1 MKIETLPPPQQ
12 ATIATIA
19 TAPRRHWKK
28 SVALLLIVLLAAG
41 GWYVTKG
48 RAGAKPAVAAA
59 EGKEDQGPPKIDVYE
74 LSKADVVTIATRE
87 LRLNLPLAGA
97 LAPLDQATVKSK
109 VSGVVQG
116 TTVQEG
122 TTVSAGQVIAR
133 LDAADQRARVA
144 QMQAACDEAAA
155 RLSLAKKNSANS
167 QALLKQNYI
176 SQSSYDTSQNS
187 VELAEA
193 SLAAAR
199 AQLDMA
205 RIALADTVIKAP
217 LSGVVSKRHVQAGE
231 KLAPDM
237 PVVTIVNLRQLNL
250 EAQVPASEVP
260 RVKIGQEVR
269 FKVDGFAQRDFIGKV
284 ARISPTTEAGS
295 RSMVV
300 YISVDNGDGALR
312 GGMFA
317 KGAITTE
324 KSAMAPLV
332 PLAAVRD
339 VKGEAV
345 VYTIVKGQVTSQNVS
360 LGLRNVDEGVA
371 EVKSGLQEG
380 STVIVARLDGVKPGQ
395 KVRVG
400 AAPAAAAPVTVA
412 AKG

>member
-1 MKIETLPPPQQ
+1 MKIETLPL
-12 ATIATIA
+12 ATAPT
-19 TAPRRHWKK
+19 TAPRRPWKK
-28 SVALLLIVLLAAG
+28 ALALLLIVLLAG
-41 GWYVTKG
+41 GAWYFM
-48 RAGAKPAVAAA
+48 RARGAAA
-59 EGKEDQGPPKIDVYE
+59 PAPDAAAKDGPKVAVYE
-74 LSKADVVTIATRE
+74 LSKGDVATIASRE

-97 LAPLDQATVKSK
+97 LAPSEQATVKAK
-109 VSGVVQG
+109 VSGVVLD
-116 TTVQEG
+116 TTLQEG
-122 TTVSAGQVIAR
+122 TAVAAGQVIAR

-144 QMQAACDEAAA
+144 QMQAAYDEATA
-155 RLSLAKKNSANS
+155 RVSLATKNNANS

-176 SQSSYDTSQNS
+176 SQSSVDNTQNS
-187 VELAEA
+187 VELAQA

-205 RIALADTVIKAP
+205 RIALADTVIRAP
-217 LSGVVSKRHVQAGE
+217 LAGVISKRHVQAGE

-237 PVVTIVNLRQLNL
+237 PVATIVNLRLLNL
-250 EAQVPASEVP
+250 EASVPASEVP

-269 FKVDGFAQRDFIGKV
+269 FKVDGFARRDFVGKV

-300 YISVDNGDGALR
+300 YISVDNSDAALR

-324 KSAMAPLV
+324 KSAAAPLV
-332 PLAAVRD
+332 PLAAMREL
-339 VKGEAV
+339 KGDAV
-345 VYTIVKGQVTSQNVS
+345 VYAIVDGQVVAQRVS
-360 LGLRNVDEGVA
+360 LGLRNDDDGVA

-380 STVIVARLDGVKPGQ
+380 ATVIVARLDAVKPGQ

-400 AAPAAAAPVTVA
+400 AAPPAPAAAA

>member
-1 MKIETLPPPQQ
+1 MKIETLPLAPPL
-12 ATIATIA
+12 TTNS
-19 TAPRRHWKK
+19 RRHWKK
-28 SVALLLIVLLAAG
+28 GAALLLIVLLAGG
-41 GWYVTKG
+41 GWYATKV
-48 RAGAKPAVAAA
+48 RGAAPATAAA
-59 EGKEDQGPPKIDVYE
+59 GKEDKGAPKIEVYE
-74 LSKADVVTIATRE
+74 LSKADVATIATRE
-87 LRLNLPLAGA
+87 LRMNLPLAGA

-116 TTVQEG
+116 STVQEG
-122 TTVSAGQVIAR
+122 TAVAAGQVIAR
-133 LDAADQRARVA
+133 LDDADQRARAA
-144 QMQAACDEAAA
+144 QMQAAYDEANA

-187 VELAEA
+187 VELAQA
-193 SLAAAR
+193 SLAAAK

-300 YISVDNGDGALR
+300 YISVDNSDASLR

-324 KSAMAPLV
+324 KSAPAPLV
-332 PLAAVRD
+332 PLAAVREL
-339 VKGEAV
+339 KGASV
-345 VYTIVKGQVTSQNVS
+345 VYTIVDGKVATQPVTI
-360 LGLRNVDEGVA
+360 GLRNDDDGVA
-371 EVKSGLQEG
+371 EVKSGLLEG
-380 STVIVARLDGVKPGQ
+380 ATVITARLDAVKPGQ
-395 KVRVG
+395 KVRIG
-400 AAPAAAAPVTVA
+400 AAPAAVA
-412 AKG
+412 ASAAVVKG

>member
-1 MKIETLPPPQQ
+1 MKIETMPPPP
-12 ATIATIA
+12 TT
-19 TAPRRHWKK
+19 TSRRHWKK
-28 SVALLLIVLLAAG
+28 SVALLLIVLLAGG
-41 GWYVTKG
+41 GWYAIKA
-48 RAGAKPAVAAA
+48 RDAKPAGAAA
-59 EGKEDQGPPKIDVYE
+59 AANKEGKDGPKVDVYE
-74 LSKADVVTIATRE
+74 LSKADVAVIATRE

-109 VSGVVQG
+109 VSGVVQD
-116 TTVQEG
+116 TTLMEG
-122 TTVSAGQVIAR
+122 TNVAAGQVIAR

-144 QMQAACDEAAA
+144 QMQAAYDEANA

-167 QALLKQNYI
+167 QALLAQKYI

-187 VELAEA
+187 VELAQA
-193 SLAAAR
+193 SLAAAK

-237 PVVTIVNLRQLNL
+237 PVATIVNLRQLNL

-300 YISVDNGDGALR
+300 YISVDNSDGALR

-317 KGAITTE
+317 KGVITTE
-324 KSAMAPLV
+324 KSAAAPLV
-332 PLAAVRD
+332 PLAAVREL
-339 VKGEAV
+339 KGEQV
-345 VYTIVKGQVTSQNVS
+345 VYTIVDGKVATQPVT
-360 LGLRNVDEGVA
+360 LGLRNDDDGVA

-380 STVIVARLDGVKPGQ
+380 ATVITARLDAVKPGQ
-395 KVRVG
+395 KVRIG
-400 AAPAAAAPVTVA
+400 AAPAVAPAVA
-412 AKG
+412 VKG